1 MLAAGLA
8 SDLEAIWE
16 DEAELAAAAR
26 AEAVGLLDAALAAL
40 EAEEVAAEGVA
51 VEVSTTTELWAEA
64 ALGFR

>member
-8 SDLEAIWE
+8 TDLEAIWE

>member
-1 MLAAGLA
+1 VLAAGLA
-8 SDLEAIWE
+8 TDLEAIWE